1 MVGGGSHRLAR
12 YVCKCSCVLCVC
24 VCLCA
29 LVHARVCLIGC
40 VLEQVS
46 QVDVLLL
53 SRALWALCEHCY
65 WMARGLPVAMG
76 GRIWSV
82 SCLWKIW
89 SAQVCEE
96 ILSTRYSVD
105 RVRCELRDPK
115 KGVVGSYYCHISQRE
130 IKKVIVLA

>member
-1 MVGGGSHRLAR
+1 MAR

-76 GRIWSV
+76 GRRRAGRGNLERELFV
-82 SCLWKIW
+82 ENL
-89 SAQVCEE
+89 VC
-96 ILSTRYSVD
+96 S
-105 RVRCELRDPK
+105 
-115 KGVVGSYYCHISQRE
+115 GV
-130 IKKVIVLA
+130 

>member
-1 MVGGGSHRLAR
+1 MCTV
-12 YVCKCSCVLCVC
+12 CVC